1 MLHGKEKSILAEK
14 TAFDIFQ
21 NDINSDNLP
30 HIEITIDDK
39 DLYLND
45 LILKMNFA
53 SSKSEIR
60 KLIKN
65 NGIKMNRNLLTD
77 ELKVLS
83 YEDFIENNEIL
94 VSLGKKKHFLIKLKN

>member
-1 MLHGKEKSILAEK
+1 
-14 TAFDIFQ
+14 
-21 NDINSDNLP
+21 LP

-65 NGIKMNRNLLTD
+65 NGIK
-77 ELKVLS
+77 
-83 YEDFIENNEIL
+83 NE
-94 VSLGKKKHFLIKLKN
+94 